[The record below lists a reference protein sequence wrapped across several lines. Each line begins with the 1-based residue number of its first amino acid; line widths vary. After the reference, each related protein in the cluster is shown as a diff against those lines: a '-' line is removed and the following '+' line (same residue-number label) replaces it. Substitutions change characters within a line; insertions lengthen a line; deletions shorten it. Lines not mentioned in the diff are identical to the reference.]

1 MIYCIYMPKKPDQ
14 SGVLGE
20 EPTIRLNGVGEFS
33 AQTSPGEKSA
43 LWSRFWEKAYHEN
56 SASGAR
62 LGGSAGETIRK
73 ALIGKDNKKNKIPKK
88 PRRTRKSRGG

>member
-1 MIYCIYMPKKPDQ
+1 MPKNPDQ

-20 EPTIRLNGVGEFS
+20 EPTIRLKGVGEFS
-33 AQTSPGEKSA
+33 ASTSPGEKSA
-43 LWSRFWEKAYHEN
+43 LWARFWEKAYHEN

-62 LGGSAGETIRK
+62 LGGGAGETVRDV
-73 ALIGKDNKKNKIPKK
+73 LTGKVGKKGKIPKR